1 MKRSVLLA
9 FLCVV
14 YSSVQAQIIDAY
26 KNVWPVN
33 DQALLKSLNGE
44 WQLKVVKGVE
54 SSEKGKLSVPP
65 DFGGFNISEGV
76 THLKPR

>member
-14 YSSVQAQIIDAY
+14 CSSVQAQVVDAY
-26 KNVWPVN
+26 KNIWPVN

-54 SSEKGKLSVPP
+54 PSV
-65 DFGGFNISEGV
+65 V
-76 THLKPR
+76 

>member
-9 FLCVV
+9 FLGVV
-14 YSSVQAQIIDAY
+14 YSSVQAQVVDAY

-54 SSEKGKLSVPP
+54 PSV
-65 DFGGFNISEGV
+65 V
-76 THLKPR
+76 